1 MQTQSGQTLGSSA
14 PRRRD
19 ALFPKYAHDYFEQ
32 LRQQYMLM
40 LENTTATSPPG
51 TPPVVPPT
59 IVDLFRRHEDNPTG
73 ITWGDVFTL
82 ETAYLF
88 AIPDDRLQP
97 EVLLFRSR
105 YSDVAGG
112 DVYADYAKTVPADVT
127 TMSARQLRAELM
139 TLAERLRYLYTFI
152 PPRESTRNR
161 LATSAGLWTLAA
173 ALVGFFVYMY
183 IHRQEGATLPTVWV
197 VFFTGQ
203 MGGFLSVQHRLQ
215 RLDGGDP
222 LFRELQL
229 SSGWFSIVV
238 VAPIVGSFFAVLL
251 YFLFIAGLL
260 KGGFFPNFVDF
271 TPVKGAAVTIGD
283 FLQNGTPASIA
294 DWGKLLVWS
303 FIAGFAERFVPDV
316 IDRLSG
322 EADVSATNKPIIAN
336 ATNSALLMPAPLAER
351 PEAPAIAE
359 DAPQAA
365 PGAGDTAQQPPKMR

>member
-1 MQTQSGQTLGSSA
+1 
-14 PRRRD
+14 
-19 ALFPKYAHDYFEQ
+19 
-32 LRQQYMLM
+32 
-40 LENTTATSPPG
+40 
-51 TPPVVPPT
+51 
-59 IVDLFRRHEDNPTG
+59 
-73 ITWGDVFTL
+73 VFTL

-112 DVYADYAKTVPADVT
+112 GTYAEYAKTVPADVT
-127 TMSARQLRAELM
+127 TMNVPQLRAELM

-173 ALVGFFVYMY
+173 ALVGLFVY
-183 IHRQEGATLPTVWV
+183 IFVHRQDGATIATVWV
-197 VFFTGQ
+197 VFFSGQ

-215 RLDGGDP
+215 KLDGGDP

-229 SSGWFSIVV
+229 SSGWFSVVV

-251 YFLFIAGLL
+251 YFLFVAGLL
-260 KGGFFPNFVDF
+260 KGGFFPSFVDF
-271 TPVKGAAVTIGD
+271 TPAHGAAVTIAD
-283 FLQNGTPASIA
+283 FLKNGTPASIA

-316 IDRLSG
+316 VDRLSG
-322 EADVSATNKPIIAN
+322 DAAGGGANTPLIAN
-336 ATNSALLMPAPLAER
+336 TTNSALLMPSPLAGR
-351 PEAPAIAE
+351 PEAPAIA
-359 DAPQAA
+359 DAA
-365 PGAGDTAQQPPKMR
+365 PDAGGTPEPPPKTS

>member
-1 MQTQSGQTLGSSA
+1 MQTESYTPSRSA

-32 LRQQYMLM
+32 LRQQYLLM
-40 LENTTATSPPG
+40 LDNTAATSGAPG
-51 TPPVVPPT
+51 HTVAPPPT
-59 IVDLFRRHEDNPTG
+59 IVALIARHAAEPTN
-73 ITWGDVFTL
+73 ISWGDVFTL

-105 YSDVAGG
+105 YGDVAGA
-112 DVYADYAKTVPADVT
+112 DAYAEYAKTVPADVT
-127 TMSARQLRAELM
+127 TMSVPQLRAELM

-161 LATSAGLWTLAA
+161 LATSAGLWTLVA
-173 ALVGFFVYMY
+173 ALVGAIVYVY
-183 IHRQEGATLPTVWV
+183 VHAKEGATIPTFWV
-197 VFFTGQ
+197 VFFAGQ

-215 RLDGGDP
+215 KLDGGDP

-238 VAPIVGSFFAVLL
+238 VAPIVGSFFAVLM

-271 TPVKGAAVTIGD
+271 TPAKGTAVTIVD
-283 FLQNGTPASIA
+283 FLRNGTPESIA

-303 FIAGFAERFVPDV
+303 FIAGFAERLVPDV
-316 IDRLSG
+316 LDRLSVDAAG
-322 EADVSATNKPIIAN
+322 SGANKPLIAN
-336 ATNSALLMPAPLAER
+336 TTNSALLMPSPLAGK
-351 PEAPAIAE
+351 PETPSTANVTADTTP
-359 DAPQAA
+359 DT
-365 PGAGDTAQQPPKMR
+365 GDTAQQPPK